1 MDGANVIP
9 FISHDDLGA
18 YLETPL
24 TGGELLTKIALD
36 GACEAVR
43 QELHR
48 TLNLVEDDAIVL
60 DPTWTQALILPERPA
75 HEVSLVTIDGASVD
89 DANVR
94 LDVERGVLYLLDG
107 SLWWSARNGI
117 TLTYTHGYAL
127 DESGVT
133 GTIERVPSNIRL
145 VALRLA
151 AAVYR
156 SRGKTTASGG
166 AITGENIGTYRYTQD
181 AAAATEL
188 AAISITDDDRKLLA
202 AQRAVFAA

>member
-1 MDGANVIP
+1 MIP

-18 YLETPL
+18 YLEQTF
-24 TGGELLTKIALD
+24 TGGELLVKLALD

-48 TLNLVEDDAIVL
+48 VLNLVVDEDIVL
-60 DPTWTQALILPERPA
+60 NPTWTQELILPERPVHA
-75 HEVSLVTIDGASVD
+75 VSLVTIDGGSVD
-89 DANVR
+89 DANLE

-107 SLWWSARNGI
+107 SLWWSARRGI

-127 DESGVT
+127 DEVDVD
-133 GTIERVPSNIRL
+133 GTIVRVPANIRL

-156 SRGKTTASGG
+156 SKGTVGAGG
-166 AITGENIGTYRYTQD
+166 AITGQKIGTYSYTQD
-181 AAAATEL
+181 AAAATQL
-188 AAISITDDDRKLLA
+188 ASLSITDDDRKLLA

>member
-1 MDGANVIP
+1 MDGANMIP

-18 YLETPL
+18 YLKTTL
-24 TGGELLTKIALD
+24 TGDELLTKIALD

-48 TLNLVEDDAIVL
+48 TLNLTQDDAIVL
-60 DPTWTQALILPERPA
+60 EPTWTDALILPERPA
-75 HEVSLVTIDGASVD
+75 HEVSLVTIDGASV
-89 DANVR
+89 ATEN
-94 LDVERGVLYLLDG
+94 LYLNVERGVLSLIDG
-107 SLWWSARNGI
+107 SIWTSARHGI
-117 TLTYTHGYAL
+117 GLTYTHGYAL
-127 DESGVT
+127 DEGGVS

-156 SRGKTTASGG
+156 SSGKTAAG
-166 AITGENIGTYRYTQD
+166 AITGENIGTFRYTQD

>member
-1 MDGANVIP
+1 MIP
-9 FISHDDLGA
+9 FISHEDLGA
-18 YLETPL
+18 YLETTL
-24 TGGELLTKIALD
+24 TGGELLTKISLD

-48 TLNLVEDDAIVL
+48 TLNLVEDDTIVM
-60 DPTWTQALILPERPA
+60 DPTWTDALILPQRPV
-75 HEVSLVTIDGASVD
+75 HEVSDVTIDGEAVET
-89 DANVR
+89 AN
-94 LDVERGVLYLLDG
+94 LSWNVERGVLYLVGG
-107 SLWWSARNGI
+107 SLWVSAKGGI
-117 TLTYTHGYAL
+117 SLKYKHGYAL
-127 DESGVT
+127 DEPDVT
-133 GTIERVPSNIRL
+133 GTIVRVPANIRL

-156 SRGKTTASGG
+156 SRGKTTTG

-188 AAISITDDDRKLLA
+188 AAISITDDDRKLLS